1 MRYRIGEL
9 ADFFGMT
16 KEGIR
21 YLEREGIIAS
31 ERDEGNGYRYFPR
44 EEITRLKQIKR
55 YQGLGF
61 SLEEAQQLVCETRRE
76 EIGVRLAQKQQELEK
91 KARQIER
98 MQRFLSMQQEVAAR
112 LIDTSEHVWLG
123 ERPEMIFF
131 PRVPDEASGETPAQ
145 REAIA
150 RARAQEKEWILA
162 APPCT
167 LGAMYYAADGSGRR
181 LRGSIVR
188 AESAR
193 EAGLRETERTI
204 HLPACPC
211 VCAVVEGPDRQRP
224 DLTPLLDFVRENR
237 LRITGDIFGVF
248 WLTCR
253 TERGDRLAIH
263 EVYAPYEKMGEKT
276 P

>member
-16 KEGIR
+16 KEGVR
-21 YLEREGIIAS
+21 YLERQGIVCS
-31 ERDEGNGYRYFPR
+31 ERDEKNGYRYFSR
-44 EEITRLKQIKR
+44 TEISRFKQIKR

-76 EIGVRLAQKQQELEK
+76 EIADRLAQKQRELEK

-98 MQRFLSMQQEVAAR
+98 MQRFLAMQQEVVAH
-112 LIDTSEHVWLG
+112 LIDTQEQVWLG
-123 ERPEMIFF
+123 ERPELIFF
-131 PRVPDEASGETPAQ
+131 PRVPDEASGENPAQ

-150 RARAQEKEWILA
+150 RARAEEKEWILA
-162 APPCT
+162 TPPCT
-167 LGAMYYAADGSGRR
+167 LGAMHFAPDGSGRR
-181 LRGSIVR
+181 MLGSIVR

-211 VCAVVEGPDRQRP
+211 VCAVVEGPDKQRP
-224 DLTPLLDFVRENR
+224 DLTPLLDYVRKNH
-237 LRITGDIFGVF
+237 LRITGDVFGIF
-248 WLTCR
+248 WMTCR
-253 TERGDRLAIH
+253 TEQGDRLAIH
-263 EVYAPYEKMGEKT
+263 EVYAPYEKTGEKT
-276 P
+276 S